1 MSSWLKVFGAVGM
14 AALLS
19 ACVSQTV
26 KTTSVPTIENASQQ
40 VAEDLLLDVAIA
52 IFDPG
57 IDDYD
62 GEDQQI
68 YPEVRKAEARYM
80 PNLLSEAMQ
89 NSGAWGAVRVV
100 PSESQITDLLV
111 TGKILHSDGE
121 QLKLKILAQ
130 DSRGYVWLDREY
142 SDNASRYAYEVTTR
156 TKHDPF
162 QAVYNTIAN
171 DLLQR
176 QEELRELDRK
186 NIRLVTELVFA
197 RSFSEEAFEGYL
209 AENRKGKLLVMR
221 LPATD
226 DPMLERVRVI
236 RERDHL
242 FVDTMQE
249 YYGTF
254 NGEMIGPYQ
263 EWRKLSYEEVVALQ
277 ELKAESTRR
286 LIAGGVAVL
295 AGIAAAG
302 SSENTS
308 RAAGNVA
315 IMGGGYLIKS
325 GLEHRNEAQIHVEAL
340 EELGLS
346 LEAEITPQVIELED
360 RSVMLSGSVA
370 DQYDQWRELLAEIYR
385 AEIGSLE
392 VITDSESTDEKL

>member
-1 MSSWLKVFGAVGM
+1 MSKLIRALAVVTISTFM
-14 AALLS
+14 T

-26 KTTSVPTIENASQQ
+26 KTTSVPAIENASEQ
-40 VAEDLLLDVAIA
+40 VSEELLLDVAIA

-62 GEDQQI
+62 GEQQI

-89 NSGAWGAVRVV
+89 DSGAWGAVRVV
-100 PSESQITDLLV
+100 PSEAQISDLLV
-111 TGKILHSDGE
+111 TGEILHSDGE
-121 QLKLKILAQ
+121 ELNLKIVAQ
-130 DSRGYVWLDREY
+130 DSRGYIWLEREY
-142 SDNASRYAYEVTTR
+142 SDNASRYAYEATSR
-156 TKHDPF
+156 NKRDPF

-171 DLLQR
+171 DLLQK
-176 QEELRELDRK
+176 QEELRLEDRQS
-186 NIRLVTELVFA
+186 IRLITELVFA
-197 RSFSEEAFEGYL
+197 RSFSEEAFQGYL

-221 LPATD
+221 LPAED

-249 YYGTF
+249 YYGSF

-277 ELKAESTRR
+277 ELRAESTRR

-295 AGIAAAG
+295 AGIAAA
-302 SSENTS
+302 SSNDNYS

-315 IMGGGYLIKS
+315 IIGGGYLLKS
-325 GLEHRNEAQIHVEAL
+325 GLEQRNEAQIHVEAL
-340 EELGLS
+340 SELGMS

-385 AEIGSLE
+385 AEIGALE
-392 VITDSESTDEKL
+392 VVADSESPDDNL

>member
-1 MSSWLKVFGAVGM
+1 VSKLIRALAVVVV
-14 AALLS
+14 S
-19 ACVSQTV
+19 TFITACVNQTV
-26 KTTSVPTIENASQQ
+26 KTTSVPAIENASEQ
-40 VAEDLLLDVAIA
+40 VSEELLLDVAIA

-62 GEDQQI
+62 GEQQI

-100 PSESQITDLLV
+100 PSEAQISDLLV
-111 TGKILHSDGE
+111 TGEILHSDGE
-121 QLKLKILAQ
+121 ELSLKIVAQ
-130 DSRGYVWLDREY
+130 DSRGYIWLEREY
-142 SDNASRYAYEVTTR
+142 SDNASRYAYEATTR
-156 TKHDPF
+156 NKRDPF
-162 QAVYNTIAN
+162 QAVYNNIAN
-171 DLLQR
+171 DLLEK
-176 QEELRELDRK
+176 QEELRPEDRQS
-186 NIRLVTELVFA
+186 IRLITELVFA
-197 RSFSEEAFEGYL
+197 RSFSEDAFQGYL

-221 LPATD
+221 LPAED

-249 YYGTF
+249 YYGSF

-277 ELKAESTRR
+277 ELRAESTRR
-286 LIAGGVAVL
+286 LIAGGLAVL
-295 AGIAAAG
+295 AGVAAG
-302 SSENTS
+302 GSNDNYS

-315 IMGGGYLIKS
+315 IIGGGYLLKS
-325 GLEHRNEAQIHVEAL
+325 GLEQRNEAQIHVEAL
-340 EELGLS
+340 SELGMS

-385 AEIGSLE
+385 AEIGALE
-392 VITDSESTDEKL
+392 VVADSESPNDNL